1 MTTALYPGSFDP
13 ITNGHLDIIKRASS
27 IFDKVVI
34 GVYDIPLKSLLF
46 SIDERVDLVK
56 NAVADYKNIDVRAY
70 SGMTVEFARQMNAKV
85 VVRGLRASSDFER
98 EFEMALMNKKLA
110 PDVELMCFMANLEV
124 SVLKLKPAKRNNQ
137 AGRQPGRHG
146 AGPCL
151 RGLEEEAV
159 NLNYINRFLLY
170 IIFIILI
177 SEV

>member
-1 MTTALYPGSFDP
+1 LYPGSFDP

-46 SIDERVDLVK
+46 TADERVDLVK
-56 NAVADYKNIDVRAY
+56 KSVADYKNVEVRAY

-110 PDVELMCFMANLEV
+110 PDVELMCFMANLRYQFL
-124 SVLKLKPAKRNNQ
+124 SSSLLKEIIKLGGNLDDMVPAHVCAALKKK
-137 AGRQPGRHG
+137 
-146 AGPCL
+146 L
-151 RGLEEEAV
+151 
-159 NLNYINRFLLY
+159 LN
-170 IIFIILI
+170 
-177 SEV
+177 

>member
-46 SIDERVDLVK
+46 TADERVDLVK
-56 NAVADYKNIDVRAY
+56 KSVADYKNVEVRAY

-110 PDVELMCFMANLEV
+110 PDVELMCFMANLRYQFL
-124 SVLKLKPAKRNNQ
+124 SSSLLKEIIKLGGNLDDMVPAHVCAALKKK
-137 AGRQPGRHG
+137 
-146 AGPCL
+146 L
-151 RGLEEEAV
+151 
-159 NLNYINRFLLY
+159 LN
-170 IIFIILI
+170 
-177 SEV
+177 